1 MKTTYTKS
9 SSRITALI
17 SGIFMIALLVVAGGI
32 LGIGADSFTPET
44 SAQNT
49 ITQNESVEFTLNA
62 TSSNI
67 NTGTRSVSIWT
78 ITPNLE
84 VVTNENF
91 SLRYTYTGDVKHL
104 FADDGE
110 DTSDFWNGTDLD
122 PDNNLNSGQVA
133 TISGSESD
141 VGTYT
146 YKIKGTGGVTQVNDE
161 VTVKVSAPPR
171 FNFDFEPI
179 TNVDIDG
186 RPGATSSINLILESV
201 NGYSGTIDV
210 AITDVLDENDNSY
223 GPNFED
229 ENGDKLINIV
239 LDESS
244 VTLQGASN
252 NQFAAVQASLSS
264 GDTATIPISLQT
276 MRPINE
282 DAEFRVQIRMD
293 DLSNTADDDP
303 QFGEFT
309 INADG
314 FAPRTIEEF

>member
-1 MKTTYTKS
+1 MKTTHTKP

-17 SGIFMIALLVVAGGI
+17 SGIFMVATLAI
-32 LGIGADSFTPET
+32 VLSFSGVFNISSLTAET
-44 SAQNT
+44 RAQST
-49 ITQNESVEFTLNA
+49 VQQNEEAEFTFNEA
-62 TSSNI
+62 GAPPPPS
-67 NTGTRSVSIWT
+67 RSVSINSSDSEVDTGETFTLSWDSENIST
-78 ITPNLE
+78 LE
-84 VVTNENF
+84 SYGDWGPSSLPTNTAAN
-91 SLRYTYTGDVKHL
+91 
-104 FADDGE
+104 
-110 DTSDFWNGTDLD
+110 TSR
-122 PDNNLNSGQVA
+122 
-133 TISGSESD
+133 SESTS
-141 VGTYT
+141 GTYT
-146 YKIKGTGGVTQVNDE
+146 YGVVADEATNPITDE
-161 VTVKVSAPPR
+161 VTVSVIAPPR

-276 MRPINE
+276 MKPINE

>member
-1 MKTTYTKS
+1 VADEATNP
-9 SSRITALI
+9 IT
-17 SGIFMIALLVVAGGI
+17 
-32 LGIGADSFTPET
+32 D
-44 SAQNT
+44 
-49 ITQNESVEFTLNA
+49 
-62 TSSNI
+62 
-67 NTGTRSVSIWT
+67 
-78 ITPNLE
+78 E
-84 VVTNENF
+84 VV
-91 SLRYTYTGDVKHL
+91 V
-104 FADDGE
+104 
-110 DTSDFWNGTDLD
+110 
-122 PDNNLNSGQVA
+122 
-133 TISGSESD
+133 TIE
-141 VGTYT
+141 
-146 YKIKGTGGVTQVNDE
+146 
-161 VTVKVSAPPR
+161 APE
-171 FNFDFEPI
+171 NFDFEPI

-276 MRPINE
+276 MKPINE